1 MELDWSVDREGEASL
16 VGVRVRND
24 GAVPR
29 RVRIESRLDGPVLP
43 PRRGGVPERGWD
55 AGGVTAVIDPGERA
69 AFGFAAVAEPVD
81 PPVEIAGVEPATA
94 EPNGDDAATGGDADR
109 VRAAMRDLDSHR
121 PPRQVVD
128 GAAAV
133 NGDGNVV
140 DGDGS
145 GSARGSD
152 SDEDETEQARSG
164 DDAGSD
170 DDADSIERAGEG
182 DAERSATAESPPS
195 AAGADG
201 IDAWF
206 AAVEDRVERAERLS
220 GADLET
226 ATAAVQE
233 AGGLDAVA
241 SLDERVATD
250 AERLRAVRDRA
261 AALAERAEASEVPT
275 AALED
280 LA

>member
-55 AGGVTAVIDPGERA
+55 ATGVTAVIDPGERA

-109 VRAAMRDLDSHR
+109 VREAVRDLDSHR

-128 GAAAV
+128 GAGAV
-133 NGDGNVV
+133 NGDGNVS
-140 DGDGS
+140 DGDES
-145 GSARGSD
+145 GSARASD
-152 SDEDETEQARSG
+152 SDEDETERARSG
-164 DDAGSD
+164 GDPGTD
-170 DDADSIERAGEG
+170 DDADASGGAAEG
-182 DAERSATAESPPS
+182 DAERSATAESPPT
-195 AAGADG
+195 ATAADG
-201 IDAWF
+201 VDAWF

-226 ATAAVQE
+226 ATAVVEE

-241 SLDERVATD
+241 SLDERVAAD